1 MKSGCSWTRGR
12 KRFLW
17 KIDRCIE
24 GESTGEIVFNTA
36 MSGYQEILTDPSYRR
51 QIITFT
57 YPQIG
62 NTGINPEDYESDKVW
77 ASGLVLRSIPKL
89 SSNWRKKATLRDFL
103 LEQNV
108 VGIAEVD
115 TRRLTTLLREK
126 GSMGACVLAKETISD
141 EDEKR
146 LFQLLREFRG
156 FLALI
161 LRERF
166 LAAEGLE
173 SDDMEFEFWLR
184 TPGEGQEKSRCLRFR
199 HKEEHI
205 AYSGRSR
212 L

>member
-1 MKSGCSWTRGR
+1 MNSAVLGLEDGSVFYGKSIGV
-12 KRFLW
+12 
-17 KIDRCIE
+17 D
-24 GESTGEIVFNTA
+24 GES
-36 MSGYQEILTDPSYRR
+36 SGRNRFQHSDVRVSEILTDPSYRR

-89 SSNWRKKATLRDFL
+89 SSNWRKKTTLRDFL

-126 GSMGACVLAKETISD
+126 GSMGACVLAKEAISD
-141 EDEKR
+141 EDEKE
-146 LFQLLREFRG
+146 LFRWLENSRG

-161 LRERF
+161 LREGSGPRRVWNETTWNLSSGYGSLEKAKRKVVAYDF
-166 LAAEGLE
+166 GIRGTYCVFWRPGL
-173 SDDMEFEFWLR
+173 
-184 TPGEGQEKSRCLRFR
+184 
-199 HKEEHI
+199 
-205 AYSGRSR
+205 
-212 L
+212 

>member
-1 MKSGCSWTRGR
+1 MSSAVLGLEDGSVFYGKSIGV
-12 KRFLW
+12 
-17 KIDRCIE
+17 D
-24 GESTGEIVFNTA
+24 GESSGEIVFNTA

-89 SSNWRKKATLRDFL
+89 SSNWRKKTTLRDFL

-126 GSMGACVLAKETISD
+126 GSMGACVLAKEAISD

-146 LFQLLREFRG
+146 AVSLAREFPGLSGADLAREVSGPRRG
-156 FLALI
+156 FGM
-161 LRERF
+161 R
-166 LAAEGLE
+166 
-173 SDDMEFEFWLR
+173 
-184 TPGEGQEKSRCLRFR
+184 
-199 HKEEHI
+199 
-205 AYSGRSR
+205 R
-212 L
+212 LGI